1 MFISINEFTEYKN
14 GEMLYSDSFY
24 LYKECKVRLWINFTY
39 NQGPFLQLCLIKGP
53 PDKETLKGELEVL
66 LLSVNRNENLNILS
80 DKKCVV
86 TTGKK
91 IISEI
96 QLPVNAQ
103 VTEFLRGNGAIMWI
117 SFKPRSASSELFIG
131 LAVIVV
137 IIAV

>member
-1 MFISINEFTEYKN
+1 
-14 GEMLYSDSFY
+14 MLYSDSFY
-24 LYKECKVRLWINFTY
+24 LYGGCKVRLWINFTY
-39 NQGPFLQLCLIKGP
+39 NQGPFLQLCLSKGSLN
-53 PDKETLKGELEVL
+53 KETLKGELEVL
-66 LLSVNRNENLNILS
+66 LLSVNRNESLSIMS

-96 QLPVNAQ
+96 LLPVNAQ
-103 VTEFLRGNGAIMWI
+103 VNEFLRGNGATMWI

-137 IIAV
+137 IIAVIYHLICLFL